1 MNATA
6 GAATLPAMEAPKT
19 PAEAVDR
26 LEFLHKRAVDAL
38 IAAVRRFA
46 EGGRAPSHEE
56 RQLFRY
62 PELRVTYLPGGPAPR
77 LARSYGQ
84 LMWPGEY
91 AVSITQPAF
100 FRDYLLDQLALLVE
114 DYGAELSVRV
124 SETEIPY
131 SFVLDA
137 AGAAAFENVPAEE
150 LARHFPSPRL
160 TQVGDAVVDG
170 LRIERLDRSRPL
182 ALFDAPRTDYSL
194 KRIEHYT
201 GAPWSDVQPWILF
214 TNYPRYVDEFVRWAA
229 AGVANGPKGWA
240 LSCPGQVRIEAGDQD
255 AELKALGAPWRKY
268 QMPAYH
274 LTTPDKDGVTLVN
287 IGVGP
292 SNAKTIT
299 DHLAVLRPHCWLM
312 IGHCG
317 GLRHTQRIGDY
328 VLAHAYLRRDKVLDD
343 RVPLD
348 VPIPAIAEVQIA
360 LQQAAA
366 AVVAENGGDKEELR
380 RRLRT
385 GTVVSYADRNWELNY
400 NQERQLL
407 SQSRA
412 IAVDMESAC
421 IATQGFR
428 MRVPYGVLLCISD
441 KPAHGEIK
449 LPGVADRFYDSAV
462 GAHLRIGLETIA
474 LLKENRDRV
483 HSRKLRAFDEP
494 PFR

>member
-1 MNATA
+1 MK
-6 GAATLPAMEAPKT
+6 KT
-19 PAEAVDR
+19 MTPTEAVDR
-26 LEFLHKRAVDAL
+26 LERLHSQAVTAL
-38 IAAVRRFA
+38 IESMRRFGA
-46 EGGRAPSHEE
+46 KGPPPTAEE
-56 RQLFRY
+56 RSLFRY
-62 PELRVTYLPGGPAPR
+62 PELRVTYHADGPAPR
-77 LARSYGQ
+77 LARAYGQ
-84 LMWPGEY
+84 LTWPGEY
-91 AVSITQPAF
+91 AVSITQPKF
-100 FRDYLLDQLALLVE
+100 YRNYLIEQLSLLVD
-114 DYGAELSVRV
+114 DYGAELAVRA
-124 SETEIPY
+124 SEAEIPY
-131 SFVLDA
+131 PFVLDA
-137 AGAAAFENVPAEE
+137 AGSAAFDAVPAEE
-150 LARHFPSPRL
+150 LARFFPNPRL

-170 LRIERLDRSRPL
+170 LRIDRLDGARPL

-201 GAPWSDVQPWILF
+201 GAPWQDVQPWILF
-214 TNYPRYVDEFVRWAA
+214 TNYQRYVDEFVRWAA
-229 AGVANGPKGWA
+229 EGVRHGPKGWA
-240 LSCPGQVRIEAGDQD
+240 LSCPGKVRIEAGDPE
-255 AELKALGAPWRKY
+255 AEAKALDAPWRKY

-274 LTTPDKDGVTLVN
+274 LTTPDHDGVTLVN

-328 VLAHAYLRRDKVLDD
+328 VLAHAYLRRDKILDD
-343 RVPLD
+343 RVPLE

-360 LQQAAA
+360 LAQAAT
-366 AVVAENGGDKEELR
+366 AVSGDNEDLR

-428 MRVPYGVLLCISD
+428 LRVPYGVLLCVSD

-449 LPGVADRFYDSAV
+449 LPGVSDRFYDSAI
-462 GAHLRIGLETIA
+462 GAHLRIGLETVA
-474 LLKENRDRV
+474 MLKQNRDRL

>member
-1 MNATA
+1 
-6 GAATLPAMEAPKT
+6 MEAPKT

-26 LEFLHKRAVDAL
+26 LEQLHTRAVTAL
-38 IAAVRRFA
+38 IEAVRRFA
-46 EGGRAPSHEE
+46 ETGTPPTMEE
-56 RQLFRY
+56 RALFRY
-62 PELRVTYLPGGPAPR
+62 PELRVTYLPTGPAPR
-77 LARSYGQ
+77 LARAYGQ
-84 LMWPGEY
+84 LTWPGEY
-91 AVSITQPAF
+91 AVSITQPGYY
-100 FRDYLLDQLALLVE
+100 REYLIEQLTLLVE

-124 SETEIPY
+124 SDTEIPY

-137 AGAAAFENVPAEE
+137 AGARAFDSVPAEE
-150 LARHFPSPRL
+150 LARYFPNPRL

-170 LRIERLDRSRPL
+170 LHVERLDGSRPL
-182 ALFDAPRTDYSL
+182 SLFDAPPTDDPL

-201 GAPWSDVQPWILF
+201 GAPWQDVQPWILF
-214 TNYPRYVDEFVRWAA
+214 TNYQRYVDEFVRWAA
-229 AGVANGPKGWA
+229 EGVANGPKGWG
-240 LSCPGQVRIEAGDQD
+240 LSCPGGVRIEAGDKD
-255 AELKALGAPWRKY
+255 GEAKALAAPWRKY

-274 LTTPDKDGVTLVN
+274 LTTPDRDGVTLVN

-343 RVPLD
+343 RVPLE

-360 LQQAAA
+360 LQQAATM
-366 AVVAENGGDKEELR
+366 VAGGDKEDLR

-412 IAVDMESAC
+412 VAVDMESAC

-449 LPGVADRFYDSAV
+449 LPGVSDRFYDSAI
-462 GAHLRIGLETIA
+462 GAHLRIGLETVA
-474 LLKENRDRV
+474 LLKQQRDRL

>member
-1 MNATA
+1 
-6 GAATLPAMEAPKT
+6 MEDPKT
-19 PAEAVDR
+19 PAEAVER
-26 LEFLHKRAVDAL
+26 LKHLYDRAVAAL
-38 IAAVRRFA
+38 IESVRRFA
-46 EGGRAPSHEE
+46 EKGTPPTAEE
-56 RQLFRY
+56 RALFRY
-62 PELRVTYLPGGPAPR
+62 PELRVTYLPGSPAPK
-77 LARSYGQ
+77 LARAYGQ

-91 AVSITQPAF
+91 AVTITQPDYFA
-100 FRDYLLDQLALLVE
+100 DYLIEQLTLLAD
-114 DYGAELSVRV
+114 DYGATFSVRV
-124 SETEIPY
+124 SSTEIPY

-137 AGAAAFENVPAEE
+137 AGGAAFENVPAEE
-150 LARHFPSPRL
+150 LARYFPNPRL
-160 TQVGDAVVDG
+160 AQVGDAVVDG
-170 LRIERLDRSRPL
+170 LRVETLDHVRPL
-182 ALFDAPRTDYSL
+182 ALFDAPRIDYSL
-194 KRIEHYT
+194 KRLEHYT

-214 TNYPRYVDEFVRWAA
+214 TNYQRYVDEFVRWAA
-229 AGVANGPKGWA
+229 AGVKDGPKTWS
-240 LSCPGQVRIEAGDQD
+240 LSCPGQVTIQAGDPD
-255 AELKALGAPWRKY
+255 GERKALEAPWRKY

-274 LTTPDKDGVTLVN
+274 LKTGDGDGVTLIN

-343 RVPLD
+343 RVPLE
-348 VPIPAIAEVQIA
+348 VPIPAIAEVQVA

-366 AVVAENGGDKEELR
+366 SVVGGDKEELR

-400 NQERQLL
+400 NQERLLL

-412 IAVDMESAC
+412 VAVDMESAC

-449 LPGVADRFYDSAV
+449 LPGTADRFYDSAI
-462 GAHLRIGLETIA
+462 GSHLRIGLESIA
-474 LLKENRDRV
+474 LLKQNRDRL

>member
-1 MNATA
+1 
-6 GAATLPAMEAPKT
+6 MEYPKS
-19 PAEAVDR
+19 PAEAVDL
-26 LEFLHKRAVDAL
+26 LERYHATAVSAL
-38 IAAVRRFA
+38 IEAVKRYA
-46 EGGRAPSHEE
+46 EKGAPPSAEE
-56 RQLFRY
+56 RQRFRY
-62 PELRVTYLPGGPAPR
+62 PELRVTYLPGSRVPK
-77 LARSYGQ
+77 LARAYGQ

-91 AVSITQPAF
+91 VTTVTQPSY
-100 FRDYLLDQLALLVE
+100 FRKYLLEQLTLLVS
-114 DYGAELSVRV
+114 DYDAELSVGT
-124 SETEIPY
+124 SDSEIPY

-137 AGAAAFENVPAEE
+137 AGSAAFENVPAED
-150 LARHFPSPRL
+150 LATYFPSPRL
-160 TQVGDAVVDG
+160 AQVGDEVVDG
-170 LRIERLDRSRPL
+170 LRSPRLDGARPL
-182 ALFDAPRTDYSL
+182 ALFDAPRIDYSL

-214 TNYPRYVDEFVRWAA
+214 TNYQRYVDEFVRWGAA
-229 AGVANGPKGWA
+229 AVKDGPKGWS
-240 LSCPGQVRIEAGDQD
+240 LSCPGGVRVASGDKD
-255 AELKALGAPWRKY
+255 GERKALEAPWRKY

-274 LTTPDKDGVTLVN
+274 LATPEGDGVTLIN

-328 VLAHAYLRRDKVLDD
+328 VLAHAYLRRDKILDD
-343 RVPLD
+343 RVPLE
-348 VPIPAIAEVQIA
+348 VPIPAIAEVQVA
-360 LQQAAA
+360 LQQAAQS
-366 AVVAENGGDKEELR
+366 VIGSDKEELLKR
-380 RRLRT
+380 MRT

-400 NQERQLL
+400 TQERQLL

-412 IAVDMESAC
+412 VAVDMESAC

-441 KPAHGEIK
+441 KPVHGEIK

-462 GAHLRIGLETIA
+462 GSHLRIGLETIA
-474 LLKENRDRV
+474 LLKQNRDRL

>member
-1 MNATA
+1 
-6 GAATLPAMEAPKT
+6 MEDPKT
-19 PAEAVDR
+19 PAEAVER
-26 LEFLHKRAVDAL
+26 LEHLHNRAVTAL
-38 IAAVRRFA
+38 IEAVRRFA
-46 EGGRAPSHEE
+46 EKGTPPTAEE
-56 RQLFRY
+56 RALFRY
-62 PELRVTYLPGGPAPR
+62 PELRVTYLPSGPAPR
-77 LARSYGQ
+77 LARAYGQ

-91 AVSITQPAF
+91 AVSITQPTY
-100 FRDYLLDQLALLVE
+100 FRDYLIEQLKLLVE

-124 SETEIPY
+124 SDTEIPY

-137 AGAAAFENVPAEE
+137 AGSAAFDNVPAED
-150 LARHFPSPRL
+150 LARYFPNPRL
-160 TQVGDAVVDG
+160 TLVGDAVVDG

-201 GAPWSDVQPWILF
+201 GAPWQDVQPWILF
-214 TNYPRYVDEFVRWAA
+214 TNYQRYVDEFVRWAA
-229 AGVANGPKGWA
+229 AGVKDGPKGWA
-240 LSCPGQVRIEAGDQD
+240 LSCPGQARVEAGDAD
-255 AELKALGAPWRKY
+255 AELKALAAPWRKY

-274 LTTPDKDGVTLVN
+274 LTTPDNDGVTLVN

-343 RVPLD
+343 RVPLE
-348 VPIPAIAEVQIA
+348 VPIPAIAEIQQA
-360 LQQAAA
+360 LQHAAS
-366 AVVAENGGDKEELR
+366 AVIGEGKEEVL

-421 IATQGFR
+421 VATQGFR
-428 MRVPYGVLLCISD
+428 LRVPYGVLLCVSD

-449 LPGVADRFYDSAV
+449 LPGTADRFYERAI

-474 LLKENRDRV
+474 LLKQNRDRL

>member
-1 MNATA
+1 
-6 GAATLPAMEAPKT
+6 MEDPKT

-26 LEFLHKRAVDAL
+26 LEALHERAVTAL
-38 IAAVRRFA
+38 IAAIRRYA
-46 EGGRAPSHEE
+46 EQGTPPSPDE
-56 RQLFRY
+56 RMLFRY
-62 PELRVTYLPGGPAPR
+62 PELRVSYSPSGAAPR
-77 LARSYGQ
+77 LARAYGQ
-84 LMWPGEY
+84 LTWPGEY
-91 AVSITQPAF
+91 VVSITQPKY
-100 FRDYLLDQLALLVE
+100 FRPYLIEQLRLLVE
-114 DYGAELSVRV
+114 DYGAELSVRA
-124 SETEIPY
+124 SDNEIPY

-137 AGAAAFENVPAEE
+137 AGATAFENVPAEE
-150 LARHFPSPRL
+150 LARFFPSPRL

-170 LRIERLDRSRPL
+170 LRVERLDGARPL

-201 GAPWSDVQPWILF
+201 GAPWQDVQPWILF
-214 TNYPRYVDEFVRWAA
+214 TNYQRYVDEFVRWAA
-229 AGVANGPKGWA
+229 AGVANGPKGWS
-240 LSCPGQVRIEAGDQD
+240 LSCPGQVRVEAGDGD
-255 AELKALGAPWRKY
+255 AELKALAAPWRKY

-274 LTTPDKDGVTLVN
+274 LTTPDNDGVTLVN

-328 VLAHAYLRRDKVLDD
+328 VLAHAYLRRDKILDD
-343 RVPLD
+343 RVPLE

-360 LQQAAA
+360 LQQAAT
-366 AVVAENGGDKEELR
+366 AVAGGDKEELR

-400 NQERQLL
+400 REERQLL

-428 MRVPYGVLLCISD
+428 LRVPYGVLLCISD

-462 GAHLRIGLETIA
+462 GSHLRIGLETIA
-474 LLKENRDRV
+474 LLKKNRDRL
-483 HSRKLRAFDEP
+483 HSRKLRALDEP

>member
-1 MNATA
+1 
-6 GAATLPAMEAPKT
+6 MEYPKT
-19 PAEAVDR
+19 AAEAVDL
-26 LEFLHKRAVDAL
+26 LESLHDRAVTAL
-38 IAAVRRFA
+38 IESIRRFA
-46 EGGRAPSHEE
+46 EQGTPPTLEE
-56 RQLFRY
+56 RALFRY
-62 PELRVTYLPGGPAPR
+62 PELRVTYLPGAPAPR
-77 LARSYGQ
+77 LARAYGQ

-91 AVSITQPAF
+91 AVSITQPNF
-100 FRDYLLDQLALLVE
+100 FRDYLIEQLTFLVQ

-124 SETEIPY
+124 GDTEIPY
-131 SFVLDA
+131 SFVLEA
-137 AGAAAFENVPAEE
+137 AGAQAFETVPTEE
-150 LARHFPSPRL
+150 LARFFPNPRL

-170 LRIERLDRSRPL
+170 LRIERLDGSRPL

-201 GAPWSDVQPWILF
+201 GAPWQDVQPWILF
-214 TNYPRYVDEFVRWAA
+214 TNYQRYVDEFVRWAA
-229 AGVANGPKGWA
+229 AGVANGPKGWS
-240 LSCPGQVRIEAGDQD
+240 LSCPGQVRVGAGDKN
-255 AELKALGAPWRKY
+255 AETQALAAPWRKY

-274 LTTPDKDGVTLVN
+274 LTTPDHDGVTLVN

-328 VLAHAYLRRDKVLDD
+328 VLAHAYLRRDKILDD
-343 RVPLD
+343 RVPLE

-360 LQQAAA
+360 LQQAATA
-366 AVVAENGGDKEELR
+366 IAGGDKEELR

-421 IATQGFR
+421 VATQGFR
-428 MRVPYGVLLCISD
+428 LRVPYGVLLCISD

-474 LLKENRDRV
+474 LLKQNRDRL
-483 HSRKLRAFDEP
+483 HSRKLRALDEP

>member
-1 MNATA
+1 
-6 GAATLPAMEAPKT
+6 MEDPKT

-26 LEFLHKRAVDAL
+26 LEHLYNRAVTAL
-38 IAAVRRFA
+38 IESVRRFA
-46 EGGRAPSHEE
+46 EQGTPPTMDQRA
-56 RQLFRY
+56 LFRY
-62 PELRVTYLPGGPAPR
+62 PELRVTYLPTKPPPR
-77 LARSYGQ
+77 LSRAFGQ
-84 LMWPGEY
+84 LMEAGEY
-91 AVSITQPAF
+91 AVTVTQPAY
-100 FRDYLLDQLALLVE
+100 FRAYLLEQLNYLMQ
-114 DYGAELSVRV
+114 DYGVELSVRV
-124 SETEIPY
+124 SDTEIPY

-137 AGAAAFENVPAEE
+137 AGKAAFENVPAED
-150 LARHFPSPRL
+150 LARWFPNPRL

-170 LRIERLDRSRPL
+170 LRIERLDRARPL

-194 KRIEHYT
+194 KRIQHYT
-201 GAPWSDVQPWILF
+201 GAPWQDVQPWILF
-214 TNYPRYVDEFVRWAA
+214 TNYQRYVDEFIGWAA
-229 AGVANGPKGWA
+229 AGVKDGPKGWA
-240 LSCPGQVRIEAGDQD
+240 LSCPGQVRIESGDID
-255 AELKALGAPWRKY
+255 AELKARSAPWQKY

-274 LTTPDKDGVTLVN
+274 LTTPDGDGVTLVN

-299 DHLAVLRPHCWLM
+299 DHLAVLRPHCWMM

-343 RVPLD
+343 RVPLE
-348 VPIPAIAEVQIA
+348 VPIPAIAEVQVA
-360 LQQAAA
+360 LQQAAG
-366 AVVAENGGDKEELR
+366 AVIGDEKELR
-380 RRLRT
+380 KRMRT

-400 NQERQLL
+400 SQERLLL

-412 IAVDMESAC
+412 VAVDMESAC

-462 GAHLRIGLETIA
+462 GAHLRIALESIA
-474 LLKENRDRV
+474 LLKQNRDRL

>member
-1 MNATA
+1 
-6 GAATLPAMEAPKT
+6 MENPKT
-19 PAEAVDR
+19 PEEAVAR
-26 LEFLHKRAVDAL
+26 LEALHARAVTSL
-38 IAAVRRFA
+38 IESVRRFA
-46 EGGRAPSHEE
+46 EQGMPPTAEE
-56 RQLFRY
+56 RALFRY
-62 PELRVTYLPGGPAPR
+62 PELRVTYLPGAPAPR
-77 LARSYGQ
+77 VARAYGQ

-91 AVSITQPAF
+91 AVSITQPSY
-100 FRDYLLDQLALLVE
+100 FRKYLIEQLRFLVE
-114 DYGAELSVRV
+114 DYGVELSVRV
-124 SETEIPY
+124 SDTEIPY

-137 AGAAAFENVPAEE
+137 AGSAAFENVPAED
-150 LARHFPSPRL
+150 LARYFPNPRL

-170 LRIERLDRSRPL
+170 LRIERLDRARPL

-201 GAPWSDVQPWILF
+201 GAPWADVQPWILF
-214 TNYPRYVDEFVRWAA
+214 TNYQRYVDEFVRWGAEA
-229 AGVANGPKGWA
+229 VANGPKGWA
-240 LSCPGQVRIEAGDQD
+240 LSCPGNVRIEAGEQD
-255 AELKALGAPWRKY
+255 AELKALAAPWRKY

-274 LTTPDKDGVTLVN
+274 LTTPDNDGVTLVN

-343 RVPLD
+343 RVPLE

-360 LQQAAA
+360 LQQAATL
-366 AVVAENGGDKEELR
+366 VAGGDKEDLR

-412 IAVDMESAC
+412 VAVDMESAC

-428 MRVPYGVLLCISD
+428 LRVPYGVLLCVSD

-449 LPGVADRFYDSAV
+449 LPGTADRFYERSIA
-462 GAHLRIGLETIA
+462 AHLRIGLETIA
-474 LLKENRDRV
+474 LLKQNSDRL

>member
-1 MNATA
+1 
-6 GAATLPAMEAPKT
+6 
-19 PAEAVDR
+19 
-26 LEFLHKRAVDAL
+26 L
-38 IAAVRRFA
+38 I
-46 EGGRAPSHEE
+46 E
-56 RQLFRY
+56 QLR
-62 PELRVTYLPGGPAPR
+62 
-77 LARSYGQ
+77 
-84 LMWPGEY
+84 
-91 AVSITQPAF
+91 
-100 FRDYLLDQLALLVE
+100 LLVE

-124 SETEIPY
+124 SDTEVPY

-150 LARHFPSPRL
+150 LARYFPSPRL
-160 TQVGDAVVDG
+160 TQVGDSVVDG
-170 LRIERLDRSRPL
+170 LRIQRLDGSRPL

-214 TNYPRYVDEFVRWAA
+214 TNYQRYVDEFVRWAA

-240 LSCPGQVRIEAGDQD
+240 LSCPGNVRIEAGDQD
-255 AELKALGAPWRKY
+255 AELKALSAPWRKH

-274 LTTPDKDGVTLVN
+274 LTTPDNDGVTLVN

-328 VLAHAYLRRDKVLDD
+328 VLAHAYLRRDKILDD
-343 RVPLD
+343 RVPLEI
-348 VPIPAIAEVQIA
+348 PIPAIAEVQIA
-360 LQQAAA
+360 LQQAATS
-366 AVVAENGGDKEELR
+366 VVGDKEDLR

-421 IATQGFR
+421 VATQGFR
-428 MRVPYGVLLCISD
+428 LRVPYGVLLCISD

-449 LPGVADRFYDSAV
+449 LPGVADRFYDAAV

-474 LLKENRDRV
+474 LLKQNRDRL
-483 HSRKLRAFDEP
+483 HSRMLRAFDEP

>member
-1 MNATA
+1 MKD
-6 GAATLPAMEAPKT
+6 PKT

-26 LEFLHKRAVDAL
+26 LEFLHNRAVTAL
-38 IAAVRRFA
+38 IEAIRRYA
-46 EGGRAPSHEE
+46 EEGVPPTMEE
-56 RQLFRY
+56 RSLFRY
-62 PELRVTYLPGGPAPR
+62 PELRVTYLPNAPAPR
-77 LARSYGQ
+77 LARAYGQ
-84 LMWPGEY
+84 LTWPGEY
-91 AVSITQPAF
+91 AVSITQPKY
-100 FRDYLLDQLALLVE
+100 FRRYLLEQLQLLVD

-124 SETEIPY
+124 SESEIPY

-150 LARHFPSPRL
+150 LARYFPSPRL

-170 LRIERLDRSRPL
+170 LRVERLDGSRPL

-201 GAPWSDVQPWILF
+201 GAPYSDVQPWILF
-214 TNYPRYVDEFVRWAA
+214 TNYQRYVDEFIRWAA
-229 AGVANGPKGWA
+229 EGVKNGPKGWG
-240 LSCPGQVRIEAGDQD
+240 LSCPGGVRIEAGDGD
-255 AELKALGAPWRKY
+255 AEAKALAAPWRKY

-274 LTTPDKDGVTLVN
+274 LTTPDSDGVTLVN

-299 DHLAVLRPHCWLM
+299 DHFAVLRPHCWLM

-328 VLAHAYLRRDKVLDD
+328 VLAHAYLRRDKILDD
-343 RVPLD
+343 RVPLEI
-348 VPIPAIAEVQIA
+348 PIPAIAEVQIA
-360 LQQAAA
+360 LQQAATS
-366 AVVAENGGDKEELR
+366 VSGDTEDLR

-428 MRVPYGVLLCISD
+428 LRVPYGVLLCISD

-449 LPGVADRFYDSAV
+449 LPGVSDRFYDSAI

-474 LLKENRDRV
+474 LLKQNRDRL

>member
-1 MNATA
+1 
-6 GAATLPAMEAPKT
+6 METIKT

-26 LEFLHKRAVDAL
+26 LERLHDRAVTAL
-38 IAAVRRFA
+38 IECVRRFVN
-46 EGGRAPSHEE
+46 GGAPPSAEE
-56 RQLFRY
+56 RALFRY
-62 PELRVTYLPGGPAPR
+62 PELRVTYLPGAPAPR
-77 LARSYGQ
+77 LARAYGQ
-84 LMWPGEY
+84 LTWPGEY
-91 AVSITQPAF
+91 AVTITQPKYF
-100 FRDYLLDQLALLVE
+100 RRYLIEQLDLLVRDYA
-114 DYGAELSVRV
+114 AELSVRV
-124 SETEIPY
+124 SESEIPY
-131 SFVLDA
+131 SYVLDA
-137 AGAAAFENVPAEE
+137 AGAAAFESVPAEE
-150 LARHFPSPRL
+150 LARHFPHPRL

-170 LRIERLDRSRPL
+170 LRIDRLDGARPL
-182 ALFDAPRTDYSL
+182 GLFDALRTDYSL
-194 KRIEHYT
+194 KRLQHYT

-214 TNYPRYVDEFVRWAA
+214 TNYQRYVDEFVRWAA
-229 AGVANGPKGWA
+229 EAVANGPKGWA
-240 LSCPGQVRIEAGDQD
+240 LSCPGNVRIEAGDQD
-255 AELKALGAPWRKY
+255 AARKALDAPFRKY

-274 LTTPDKDGVTLVN
+274 LTTPDNDGVTLVN

-343 RVPLD
+343 RVPLE

-360 LQQAAA
+360 LQQAAT
-366 AVVAENGGDKEELR
+366 AVAGGDKEELR

-400 NQERQLL
+400 NEERLLL

-412 IAVDMESAC
+412 VAVDMESAC

-428 MRVPYGVLLCISD
+428 LRVPYGVLLCVSD

-449 LPGVADRFYDSAV
+449 LPGTADRFYESAI

-474 LLKENRDRV
+474 LLKQNRDRL
-483 HSRKLRAFDEP
+483 HSRKLRSFDEP

>member
-1 MNATA
+1 MKQ
-6 GAATLPAMEAPKT
+6 PKT
-19 PAEAVDR
+19 PAEAVDM
-26 LEFLHKRAVDAL
+26 LEALYDSAVKAL
-38 IAAVRRFA
+38 MVAVRRFA
-46 EGGRAPSHEE
+46 EQGTPPTGEE
-56 RQLFRY
+56 RALFRY
-62 PELRVTYLPGGPAPR
+62 PELRVTYLPGGPAPKVSR
-77 LARSYGQ
+77 AYGQ
-84 LMWPGEY
+84 LTWPGEY
-91 AVSITQPAF
+91 AVTIAQPAF
-100 FRDYLLDQLALLVE
+100 FRRFLIEQLTLLVD

-124 SETEIPY
+124 SDTEIPY

-137 AGAAAFENVPAEE
+137 SAGDFANVPAEE
-150 LARHFPSPRL
+150 LARFFPNPRL
-160 TQVGDAVVDG
+160 AQVGDAVVDG
-170 LRIERLDRSRPL
+170 LRLERLDGARPL

-214 TNYPRYVDEFVRWAA
+214 TNYQRYVEEFVRWAA
-229 AGVANGPKGWA
+229 EGVRNGPEGWA
-240 LSCPGQVRIEAGDQD
+240 LSCPGRVRIEAGDQD
-255 AELKALGAPWRKY
+255 AEAKALDAPWRKY

-274 LTTPDKDGVTLVN
+274 LTTPDGDGVTLVN

-299 DHLAVLRPHCWLM
+299 DHLAVLRPHCWM
-312 IGHCG
+312 MVGHCG

-328 VLAHAYLRRDKVLDD
+328 VLAHAYLRRDKILDD
-343 RVPLD
+343 HVPLEI
-348 VPIPAIAEVQIA
+348 PIPAIAEVQVA

-366 AVVAENGGDKEELR
+366 AASGDDQSELR

-385 GTVVSYADRNWELNY
+385 GTVVSYADRNWELRY
-400 NQERQLL
+400 VQERQLL

-428 MRVPYGVLLCISD
+428 LRVPYGVLLCVSD
-441 KPAHGEIK
+441 KPIHGEIK
-449 LPGVADRFYDSAV
+449 LPGVADRFYETAIA
-462 GAHLRIGLETIA
+462 AHLRIGLEAIA
-474 LLKENRDRV
+474 ILKQNRDRL

>member
-1 MNATA
+1 
-6 GAATLPAMEAPKT
+6 MEQPKT

-26 LEFLHKRAVDAL
+26 LEELFTRSVNAL
-38 IAAVRRFA
+38 IEAVRRFA
-46 EGGRAPSHEE
+46 EGGAPPTPEQRAM
-56 RQLFRY
+56 FRY

-77 LARSYGQ
+77 LARAYGQ
-84 LMWPGEY
+84 LTWFGEY
-91 AVSITQPAF
+91 AVTITQPHYY
-100 FRDYLLDQLALLVE
+100 RPYLLEQLQLLVD
-114 DYGAELSVRV
+114 DYGAELSVRL
-124 SETEIPY
+124 SDTEIPY

-137 AGAAAFENVPAEE
+137 AGSAAFENVPAEE
-150 LARHFPSPRL
+150 LARYFPNPRL

-170 LRIERLDRSRPL
+170 IGIKKLDGSRPL

-194 KRIEHYT
+194 KRLQHYT
-201 GAPWSDVQPWILF
+201 GTPWSDVQPWILF
-214 TNYPRYVDEFVRWAA
+214 TNYQRYVEEFVRWAA
-229 AGVANGPKGWA
+229 AGVKNGPKGWA
-240 LSCPGQVRIEAGDQD
+240 LSCPGNVRIEAGDPD
-255 AELKALGAPWRKY
+255 AEQKALDAPWRKY

-274 LTTPDKDGVTLVN
+274 LTTPEGDGVTLTN

-328 VLAHAYLRRDKVLDD
+328 VLAHAYLRRDKILDD
-343 RVPLD
+343 RVPLE

-360 LQQAAA
+360 LQQAATN
-366 AVVAENGGDKEELR
+366 VAGGDKEELR

-400 NQERQLL
+400 NQERTLL

-412 IAVDMESAC
+412 VAVDMESAC

-428 MRVPYGVLLCISD
+428 LRVPYGVLLCVSD

-449 LPGVADRFYDSAV
+449 LPGVADRFYDSAI

-474 LLKENRDRV
+474 LLKKNRDRL

>member
-1 MNATA
+1 MDD
-6 GAATLPAMEAPKT
+6 PKT

-26 LEFLHKRAVDAL
+26 LEYLYHRAVAAL
-38 IAAVRRFA
+38 IECVRRFA
-46 EGGRAPSHEE
+46 EQGTPPSADERA
-56 RQLFRY
+56 LFRY
-62 PELRVTYLPGGPAPR
+62 PELRITYLPTKPPPR
-77 LARSYGQ
+77 LARAYNQ

-91 AVSITQPAF
+91 AVTITQPAHY
-100 FRDYLLDQLALLVE
+100 RPYLIEQLDNLMQ
-114 DYGAELSVRV
+114 DYGVELSVRV

-137 AGAAAFENVPAEE
+137 AGKAAFENVPAEE
-150 LARHFPSPRL
+150 LARYFPNPRL

-170 LRIERLDRSRPL
+170 LRIERLDRARPL

-201 GAPWSDVQPWILF
+201 GAPWADVQPWILF
-214 TNYPRYVDEFVRWAA
+214 TNYQRYVDEFIGWAA
-229 AGVANGPKGWA
+229 EAVKNGPKGWA
-240 LSCPGQVRIEAGDQD
+240 LSCPGQVRVESGDAD
-255 AELKALGAPWRKY
+255 AELKARSAPWQKY
-268 QMPAYH
+268 QMPAYN
-274 LTTPDKDGVTLVN
+274 LTTPGDDGITLVN

-299 DHLAVLRPHCWLM
+299 DHLAVLRPHCWMM

-343 RVPLD
+343 RVPLE
-348 VPIPAIAEVQIA
+348 VPIPAIAEVQVA
-360 LQQAAA
+360 LQQAAG
-366 AVVAENGGDKEELR
+366 AVLGDPKELR
-380 RRLRT
+380 KRMRT

-400 NQERQLL
+400 SQERLLL
-407 SQSRA
+407 SLSRA
-412 IAVDMESAC
+412 VAVDMESAC
-421 IATQGFR
+421 VATQGFR
-428 MRVPYGVLLCISD
+428 LRVPYGVLLCVSD

-462 GAHLRIGLETIA
+462 GAHLHIALETIA
-474 LLKENRDRV
+474 LLKQNRDRL

>member
-1 MNATA
+1 
-6 GAATLPAMEAPKT
+6 MEVIKT

-26 LEFLHKRAVDAL
+26 LEHLHSRAVTAL
-38 IAAVRRFA
+38 IEAVRRFA
-46 EGGRAPSHEE
+46 EKGTPPSADE
-56 RQLFRY
+56 RMLFRY
-62 PELRVTYLPGGPAPR
+62 PELRVTYLGELAPK

-91 AVSITQPAF
+91 AVTVTQPGYY
-100 FRDYLLDQLALLVE
+100 RDYLIEQLALLVE
-114 DYGAELSVRV
+114 DYGAELGVRV
-124 SETEIPY
+124 SDTEIPY

-137 AGAAAFENVPAEE
+137 AGSAAFENVPAEE
-150 LARHFPSPRL
+150 LARYFPNPRL

-170 LRIERLDRSRPL
+170 LRVERLDRSRPL

-201 GAPWSDVQPWILF
+201 GAPWQDVQPWILF
-214 TNYPRYVDEFVRWAA
+214 TNYQRYVDEFVRWAA
-229 AGVANGPKGWA
+229 AGVKDGPKGWS
-240 LSCPGQVRIEAGDQD
+240 LSCPGGVSVAPGDKNG
-255 AELKALGAPWRKY
+255 ERKAMDAPWRKY

-274 LTTPDKDGVTLVN
+274 LMTPGRDGVTLVN

-299 DHLAVLRPHCWLM
+299 DHLAVLRPHCWMM

-328 VLAHAYLRRDKVLDD
+328 VLAHAYLRRDKILDD
-343 RVPLD
+343 RVPLEI
-348 VPIPAIAEVQIA
+348 PIPAIAEVQVA

-366 AVVAENGGDKEELR
+366 TVVGNDKEDLR
-380 RRLRT
+380 RRMRT

-428 MRVPYGVLLCISD
+428 MRVPYGVQWCISD

-462 GAHLRIGLETIA
+462 GAHLRIGLEAIA
-474 LLKENRDRV
+474 ALKQNRDRL

>member
-1 MNATA
+1 
-6 GAATLPAMEAPKT
+6 MEYPKT

-26 LEFLHKRAVDAL
+26 LEHLHERAVTAL
-38 IAAVRRFA
+38 IGCVRRFVD
-46 EGGRAPSHEE
+46 GGAPPTAEE
-56 RQLFRY
+56 RALFRY
-62 PELRVTYLPGGPAPR
+62 PELRVTYLPGAPAPR
-77 LARSYGQ
+77 LSRAYGQ
-84 LMWPGEY
+84 LTWPGEY
-91 AVSITQPAF
+91 AVTIAQPRF
-100 FRDYLLDQLALLVE
+100 FRRYLIEQLDLLVR

-124 SETEIPY
+124 SESEIPY
-131 SFVLDA
+131 SYVLDA

-150 LARHFPSPRL
+150 LARHFPHPRL

-170 LRIERLDRSRPL
+170 LRIDRLDGARPL
-182 ALFDAPRTDYSL
+182 GLFDALRTDYSL
-194 KRIEHYT
+194 KRLQHYT
-201 GAPWSDVQPWILF
+201 GAPWGDVQPWILF
-214 TNYPRYVDEFVRWAA
+214 TNYQRYVDEFVRWAA
-229 AGVANGPKGWA
+229 AAVANGPKGWA
-240 LSCPGQVRIEAGDQD
+240 LSCPGNVRIEAGDKD
-255 AELKALGAPWRKY
+255 AERKALDAPFRRY

-274 LTTPDKDGVTLVN
+274 LTTPDNDGVTLVN

-343 RVPLD
+343 RVPLE

-360 LQQAAA
+360 LQQAAT
-366 AVVAENGGDKEELR
+366 AVAGGDKEELR

-400 NQERQLL
+400 NEERLLL

-412 IAVDMESAC
+412 VAVDMESAC
-421 IATQGFR
+421 VATQGFR
-428 MRVPYGVLLCISD
+428 LRVPYGVLLCVSD

-449 LPGVADRFYDSAV
+449 LPGTADRFYASAI
-462 GAHLRIGLETIA
+462 GAHLRIGLEAIA
-474 LLKENRDRV
+474 LLKQNRDRL
-483 HSRKLRAFDEP
+483 HSRKLRSFDEP

>member
-1 MNATA
+1 MDQ
-6 GAATLPAMEAPKT
+6 PKT

-26 LEFLHKRAVDAL
+26 LEFLHNRAVTAL
-38 IAAVRRFA
+38 IECVRRFS
-46 EGGRAPSHEE
+46 EGGAPPSAQERA
-56 RQLFRY
+56 LFRY
-62 PELRVTYLPGGPAPR
+62 PELRVTYLPNAPAPR
-77 LARSYGQ
+77 LARAYGQ
-84 LMWPGEY
+84 LTWPGEY
-91 AVSITQPAF
+91 AVTIAQPAF
-100 FRDYLLDQLALLVE
+100 FRDYLIEQLSLLVA

-124 SETEIPY
+124 SDSEIPY
-131 SFVLDA
+131 SYVLDA
-137 AGAAAFENVPAEE
+137 AGASAYENVPAEE
-150 LARHFPSPRL
+150 LARYFPHPRL

-170 LRIERLDRSRPL
+170 LRIERLDGARPL
-182 ALFDAPRTDYSL
+182 ALFDALRTDYSL
-194 KRIEHYT
+194 KRIQHYT

-214 TNYPRYVDEFVRWAA
+214 TNYQRYVDEFVRWAA
-229 AGVANGPKGWA
+229 AGVANGPKGWT
-240 LSCPGQVRIEAGDQD
+240 LSCPGGVRIEAGDQE
-255 AELKALGAPWRKY
+255 AEAKALAAPWRKY

-274 LTTPDKDGVTLVN
+274 LTTPDRDGVTLVN

-328 VLAHAYLRRDKVLDD
+328 VLAHAYLRRDKILDD
-343 RVPLD
+343 RVPLE
-348 VPIPAIAEVQIA
+348 VPIPAIAEIQIA
-360 LQQAAA
+360 LQQVANS
-366 AVVAENGGDKEELR
+366 VVGGDKEELR

-400 NQERQLL
+400 NEERQLL

-412 IAVDMESAC
+412 VAVDMESAC
-421 IATQGFR
+421 VATQGFR
-428 MRVPYGVLLCISD
+428 LRVPYGVLLCISD

-449 LPGVADRFYDSAV
+449 LPGVADRFYDSAI
-462 GAHLRIGLETIA
+462 GAHLRIGLETVV
-474 LLKENRDRV
+474 LLKQQRDRL

>member
-1 MNATA
+1 
-6 GAATLPAMEAPKT
+6 MEDPKT

-26 LEFLHKRAVDAL
+26 LEAYYERAVTAL
-38 IAAVRRFA
+38 IRAVRRFS
-46 EGGRAPSHEE
+46 EGGAPPTPDERA
-56 RQLFRY
+56 LFRY
-62 PELRVTYLPGGPAPR
+62 PELRVTYLPGAPAPR
-77 LARSYGQ
+77 LARAYGQ
-84 LMWPGEY
+84 LTWPGEY
-91 AVSITQPAF
+91 SVSITQPNF
-100 FRDYLLDQLALLVE
+100 FRSYLIEQLTLLVE

-124 SETEIPY
+124 GGSEIPY
-131 SFVLDA
+131 PFVLEA
-137 AGAAAFENVPAEE
+137 AGSAAYENVPAED
-150 LARHFPSPRL
+150 LARYFPNPRL

-170 LRIERLDRSRPL
+170 LPIKRLDGARPL
-182 ALFDAPRTDYSL
+182 ALFDAPRIDYSL
-194 KRIEHYT
+194 KRIQHYT

-214 TNYPRYVDEFVRWAA
+214 TNYQRYVEEFVRWGAA
-229 AGVANGPKGWA
+229 AVKDGPKGWQ
-240 LSCPGQVRIEAGDQD
+240 LSCPCNVLIESGDKS
-255 AELKALGAPWRKY
+255 AEAKALDAPWRKY

-274 LTTPDKDGVTLVN
+274 LKTPDGDGVTLVN

-328 VLAHAYLRRDKVLDD
+328 VLAHAYLRRDKILDD
-343 RVPLD
+343 HVPLE

-360 LQQAAA
+360 LQQAAI
-366 AVVAENGGDKEELR
+366 AVAGGDKEDLR

-400 NQERQLL
+400 NRERQLL

-412 IAVDMESAC
+412 VAVDMESAC

-428 MRVPYGVLLCISD
+428 LRVPYGVLLCVSD

-449 LPGVADRFYDSAV
+449 LPGVSDRFYDSAI
-462 GAHLRIGLETIA
+462 GAHLRIGLETVA
-474 LLKENRDRV
+474 LLKQNRDRL